1 MRHRTIKSLRTA
13 PLRHSISLVG
23 FLLSESREIAPGTC
37 PSRCRESR
45 PTILPN
51 LKSLDRLTF
60 GRLRQS
66 LLLCLLAL
74 LFGACGSLKV
84 AVQSEVP
91 HRDAE
96 GKPLPVVVRLYQ
108 LSNKE
113 RFQKGDFL
121 SLTRSDHKVLEK
133 DILWRKE
140 ITLFPNSELVLKE
153 ERKKGAEY
161 FGVMALFR
169 EKGKAWRQV
178 VDLNKLWILSVKIK
192 IREREII
199 VD

>member
-1 MRHRTIKSLRTA
+1 MSNGQ
-13 PLRHSISLVG
+13 SCSD
-23 FLLSESREIAPGTC
+23 
-37 PSRCRESR
+37 RCRLVTYEGER
-45 PTILPN
+45 PTEEGG
-51 LKSLDRLTF
+51 ST
-60 GRLRQS
+60 GRR
-66 LLLCLLAL
+66 LLLLVTCLFPLF
-74 LFGACGSLKV
+74 FGACGSLKLS
-84 AVQSEVP
+84 VQSEVP

-108 LSNKE
+108 LSDKE

-121 SLTRSDHKVLEK
+121 SLARSDHKVLEK

-178 VDLNKLWILSVKIK
+178 VDLNKLWTLSVKIK